1 MNPSVLGK
9 RQELVCWPV
18 LEGLSEEVRCKPILE
33 GDRWIWSHRWD
44 ATEWAGASLGFIV
57 LSELLESGKR
67 KEE

>member
-1 MNPSVLGK
+1 
-9 RQELVCWPV
+9 
-18 LEGLSEEVRCKPILE
+18 LSEEVRCKPILE